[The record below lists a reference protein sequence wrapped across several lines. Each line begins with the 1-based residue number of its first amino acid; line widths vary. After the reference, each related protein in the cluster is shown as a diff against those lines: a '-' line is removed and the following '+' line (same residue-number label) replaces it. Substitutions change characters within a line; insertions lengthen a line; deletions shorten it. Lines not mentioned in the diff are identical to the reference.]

1 MNNFIFEKIMEN
13 VINHR
18 DVKIVTTNRQRNK
31 LVSEQTYHTTKHIP
45 KNLLIIKIKKTEI
58 KMNKPIY
65 LGLSILYISKTL
77 MYNFWYSYIKPK
89 CEDIA
94 KLCYTDTDSV
104 LFILKWKNFT
114 KTLLMMSNDGSI
126 HLTMM
131 RMIKDHF
138 Q

>member
-1 MNNFIFEKIMEN
+1 MAKAVYWHCCRIQNKVKNDFEKDFFKLMNNFIFEIIMEN

-65 LGLSILYISKTL
+65 LGLSILYISKNTH
-77 MYNFWYSYIKPK
+77 
-89 CEDIA
+89 
-94 KLCYTDTDSV
+94 V
-104 LFILKWKNFT
+104 Q
-114 KTLLMMSNDGSI
+114 LLV
-126 HLTMM
+126 
-131 RMIKDHF
+131 
-138 Q
+138 